1 MSKLKFAHLADLH
14 LGGWREKRLTNL
26 NLLTFKSAIEKIIE
40 NKVDFVLFA
49 GDIFNNAMPNI
60 ELVEQVILQ
69 FNKLKNGN
77 IPSFIIGGSHDYSNS
92 GKSFLSLLD
101 SAGVFTDVCKYRFID
116 KDKIE
121 LIFTKNEKLKIN
133 ICGVL
138 GRKNG
143 LDKNIYTNLNQTTLN
158 EKYFNIFMF
167 HTLIDDFKPNNLSNV
182 KTEIKKDFLP
192 QGFDYYAGG
201 HIHHPMIGVYQ
212 NAPISYSG
220 ALFPNNFTEIKNEI
234 PGFNLCEFDFETR
247 NTKIKRIEIET
258 YRKEYLKFD
267 FNKLS
272 SLDAKN
278 QIMSKLE
285 KTEFKDKILLLEFS
299 GIIDGKITDIQINK
313 CINFAYEK
321 GALFVLK
328 NTYKLTTTDFIDIN
342 IKEIENNEK
351 IEEEIINQIL
361 IESQTKT
368 KDTQLIQNLLKL
380 NLEKNE
386 EEKNAQ
392 FETRIIEAF
401 DKSLK

>member
-26 NLLTFKSAIEKIIE
+26 NLLTFKSAINKVIE

-69 FNKLKNGN
+69 FNKLKKEN

-101 SAGVFTDVCKYRFID
+101 SAGVFTDVCKYKFID
-116 KDKIE
+116 KNKIE
-121 LIFTKNEKLKIN
+121 LIFTKDEKLKIN

-158 EKYFNIFMF
+158 KKYFNIFMF

-192 QGFDYYAGG
+192 HGFDYYAGG

-247 NTKIKRIEIET
+247 NTKIKRIKIET
-258 YRKEYLKFD
+258 YKKEYLKFD

-272 SLDAKN
+272 ALDAKN

-321 GALFVLK
+321 GAFFVLK
-328 NTYKLTTTDFIDIN
+328 NTYKLTTADFIDIN
-342 IKEIENNEK
+342 IKEVENNDK

-361 IESQTKT
+361 IESQTKI

-401 DKSLK
+401 DKCLK

>member
-40 NKVDFVLFA
+40 NNVDFVLFA

-69 FNKLKNGN
+69 FNKLKKQN

-101 SAGVFTDVCKYRFID
+101 SAGVFTDVCKYKFID

-167 HTLIDDFKPNNLSNV
+167 HTLIDDFKPNSLSNV

-192 QGFDYYAGG
+192 QDFDYYAGG

-247 NTKIKRIEIET
+247 NTKIERVEIKT
-258 YRKEYLKFD
+258 YKKEYLKFD

-321 GALFVLK
+321 GAFFVLK